1 MFWMTGLGL
10 WLCWLAAWFSS
21 APGEDAQSIIRK
33 VQNKYKKLDNLT
45 IQFDYHFQ
53 WKLTGNTQ
61 DLQGKLYFKKE
72 NNIRY
77 ELGQQL
83 NITDGETVWQYSE
96 LNNQV
101 LIDNLKKK
109 SKSLFMPKYFLY
121 DYLDKFVTEVIST
134 EMKGARQFYVL
145 KMNPKDKDDF
155 VQSMK
160 VWVPADTWLTEKVEY
175 VDLEGNRVSYSFT
188 NIQIDTAMDPK
199 LFSFQT
205 EAGMDVIDL
214 R

>member
-1 MFWMTGLGL
+1 MS
-10 WLCWLAAWFSS
+10 CIKLAALFFLIS
-21 APGEDAQSIIRK
+21 ANLSAGEDAPSIIK
-33 VQNKYKKLDNLT
+33 KIQNKYKKTESFTFN
-45 IQFDYHFQ
+45 FDYHFK
-53 WKLTGNTQ
+53 WKLTGQHQ

-83 NITDGETVWQYSE
+83 NITNGEVVWQYSE

-101 LIDNLKKK
+101 LIDKLKKN

-121 DYLDKFVTEVIST
+121 DYLDKFIAEVIKIET
-134 EMKGARQFYVL
+134 VKDRLIYVL
-145 KMNPKDKDDF
+145 KLDPRDRDDF

-160 VWVPADTWLTEKVEY
+160 IWVPADTWITEKIEY
-175 VDLEGNRVSYSFT
+175 TDLEGNSISYEFT
-188 NIQIDTAMDPK
+188 HVEIDRALDPK
-199 LFSFQT
+199 LFNFQV
-205 EAGMDVIDL
+205 EQGMEVIDL

>member
-1 MFWMTGLGL
+1 MRYFVILVVGLAFFGTGV
-10 WLCWLAAWFSS
+10 S
-21 APGEDAQSIIRK
+21 ATAGEDAQSIIKK
-33 VQNKYKKLDNLT
+33 VQGKFKKLDNMT
-45 IQFDYHFQ
+45 VDFDYHFQ
-53 WKLTGNTQ
+53 WKLTGKTQ
-61 DLQGKLYFKKE
+61 ALQGKLYFKKE

-83 NITDGETVWQYSE
+83 NITNGETVWQYSE

-101 LIDNLKKK
+101 LIDHLKKN

-121 DYLDKFVTEVIST
+121 DYLEKFVAEVISVET
-134 EMKGARQFYVL
+134 KGVRQFHVL

-160 VWVPADTWLTEKVEY
+160 VWVAADTWMTEKVEY
-175 VDLEGNRVSYSFT
+175 VDLEGNRVTYAFT
-188 NIQIDTAMDPK
+188 HIEIDTAMDPR